1 MDAGAIVTSMLDLAS
16 LAPERVRLLD
26 RHEFLQ
32 LAELGAFDGQRVEL
46 LRGWVVRM
54 SPQSEPHMRITA
66 WLAMRLIKALDTR
79 RYEIRAHSSFVIS
92 QTSLPEPD
100 VAVSWTPEGP
110 LGPNPKTALLLI
122 EVASSSLAKDRVIKN
137 EIYAAAGVPEY
148 WIVNVNAST
157 VEVLT
162 RPAKTGYQR
171 CVVKKIGD
179 VLRPTTV
186 RSFALPV
193 AEIPWLRPGETDEPL
208 VPKKRKRAK
217 RS

>member
-1 MDAGAIVTSMLDLAS
+1 MDAGAIVDSMLDFAA

-54 SPQSEPHMRITA
+54 SPQGEPHSRITA
-66 WLAMRLIKALDTR
+66 WLAAKFIRSLQENV
-79 RYEIRAHSSFVIS
+79 YEVRAHSSYVIS
-92 QTSLPEPD
+92 KNSLPEPD
-100 VAVSWTPEGP
+100 VAVSWAPEGP
-110 LGPNPKTALLLI
+110 LGPNAKTALLLV
-122 EVASSSLAKDRVIKN
+122 EVASTSLTKDRVIKN

-148 WIVNVNAST
+148 WIVNVKAST

-162 RPAKTGYQR
+162 RPSKTGYQR
-171 CVVKKIGD
+171 TVVKTLGD
-179 VLRPTTV
+179 VLRPTKL

-193 AEIPWLRPGETDEPL
+193 ADIPWLRPGETDEPI
-208 VPKKRKRAK
+208 VPKKRKRVK